1 MEKNSFGALPI
12 QRISKEAAIG
22 LLRKSLCSRRDL
34 YDTARYYTDS
44 EEKVGAAFEGMRD
57 KIYIATKTGATT
69 AEGFWKDL
77 HTSLEKLK
85 QTISTFTSSIT
96 RHSARSRET
105 AQDCM
110 KPCWKRRTKA

>member
-22 LLRKSLCSRRDL
+22 LLRKAYAAGVTF

-77 HTSLEKLK
+77 HTSLEKDGLS
-85 QTISTFTSSIT
+85 QRIEPESRTLHDES
-96 RHSARSRET
+96 RLEEPVPREPGRSH
-105 AQDCM
+105 A
-110 KPCWKRRTKA
+110 AV